1 MLEKNRFEQVCWSKQ
16 KLLSPLVISTVEKI
30 ISICN
35 NENSKSKLPTLKIH
49 LKSPDSFKYQE
60 LEAVADIGA
69 QVNVAGLIPP
79 SANKYPT
86 RVII

>member
-30 ISICN
+30 I
-35 NENSKSKLPTLKIH
+35 SKSKLPTLKIH

-79 SANKYPT
+79 SANKHPT

>member
-16 KLLSPLVISTVEKI
+16 KLSPLVISTVEKI

-79 SANKYPT
+79 SANKHPT